1 MRPRRNRSRPFAA
14 LAAGLAAALAA
25 SAAMAQTPVRLE
37 LERIGET
44 ERVRVIYPEAAGGD
58 LSAQAEVAAGAV
70 LVARFSEPIA
80 ADPQTLADAAPE
92 LVAMGRL
99 DPDGRAMRL
108 ALNQTREA
116 HVSVSHNVIAIDLAR
131 EGADPLAPVVSAYE
145 ERRRAEAEARAEA
158 ERAAAAEAAAPGPPL
173 PVDIRTGEA
182 SAYTRMEFVWP
193 ETVGYALKSE
203 PGYARLSFQRGGEA
217 DFTPL
222 EVAPPDRVEV
232 LEFETGSEGLVVNAG
247 LAPGMVARAWDDGAR
262 VVLDIAPE
270 NAAGPEETLAA
281 LAEIAAEAAAS
292 REAEAAREAAETEP
306 EPDAPVREV
315 VQADPVPASG
325 VVRAEAQPTGSDLV
339 LTFQWASLPGAAVF
353 RRGEALWIVF
363 DAPADL
369 DLAELGA
376 GGRRHVRGFEALIG
390 EDYAAARLDAAPST
404 QADVR
409 ADGAAWTVTLT
420 DALETPPDL
429 ARIARDTRFGEPARI
444 RIGLDGARS
453 VRRIAD
459 PVVGDEL
466 LVLTGDGEPQGVIS
480 ERRMVEALVFGSA
493 HGVAVKPAA
502 DDLAMTLTAGGA
514 VLTRPGG
521 LALSRAA
528 DPALGPTGRGQPV
541 SPGFLDFA
549 GWRGDD
555 PFMEDEREMRAR
567 ASSGEPE
574 PLLALARF
582 YLGWELG
589 AEALGAA
596 ELAVEARP
604 ELETDPGLKAIQGA
618 ARYMMGRLDEAE
630 TAFSH
635 PALIGDAAAQP
646 WRGLVAA
653 AGEDWG
659 EARRRFE
666 DGRDAIFFYAP
677 EWRALFRAAH
687 ARAALETNDLGAAD
701 QLLTLMQTDDPDA
714 EAEAEAGLAAALL
727 DAKSGRVEPA
737 LARLQALGRS
747 EWEPIQARAL
757 LEKVRLEI
765 NEGRIT
771 PAEGAERLESLRY
784 RWRGDATELEASRLL
799 GEIYAGAGRYAQ
811 ALEVMRA
818 AQARFPDSA
827 VARRIGA
834 DMDALFRRLYLEDE
848 ADRMGPIEALALY
861 REYAFLTPIGSE
873 GDRMVRRIAE
883 RLVRVDLLDA
893 AAELLDHQ
901 VFERLRGRASAEV
914 AADLAVIHL
923 MNSRPQAALR
933 VLRETRIAGLDRA
946 LLDERRLLEA
956 RALEELGRYDN
967 ALELIAEDRS
977 EPARRLRADAAWD
990 QRDWSSAGRRI
1001 EAILGERW
1009 RGPEPLDSH
1018 EAHDVLRAAIAYA
1031 LADDEASVAR
1041 LKSRYARAMGRTRHA
1056 AAFSLLAEDG
1066 VAAGDARLI
1075 DMVGQLA
1082 DMTEVDAFMAGFAD
1096 RFDTADPAE
1105 S

>member
-1 MRPRRNRSRPFAA
+1 
-14 LAAGLAAALAA
+14 
-25 SAAMAQTPVRLE
+25 MAQTSVRLE
-37 LERIGET
+37 LERIGES
-44 ERVRVIYPEAAGGD
+44 ERIRVIYPEAAGGS

-80 ADPQTLADAAPE
+80 ADPEILADAAPR
-92 LVAMGRL
+92 LVAMSRL

-108 ALNQTREA
+108 ALNEFREA
-116 HVSVSHNVIAIDLAR
+116 RVSVSHNVIAIDLAPD
-131 EGADPLAPVVSAYE
+131 GVAPPPPVVSAYE
-145 ERRRAEAEARAEA
+145 ARQRAEAEARAEA
-158 ERAAAAEAAAPGPPL
+158 ERAAAAASTAPGPPL
-173 PVDIRTGEA
+173 PVRIRTGEA

-193 ETVGYALKSE
+193 ETVGYALDSE
-203 PGYARLSFQRGGEA
+203 PGYARLSFERDGEA
-217 DFTPL
+217 DVAPL
-222 EVAPPDRVEV
+222 EVAPPDRIEV
-232 LEFETGSEGLVVNAG
+232 LEFVRSPEGLVVNAG
-247 LAPGMVARAWDDGAR
+247 LAPGMVARAWSEGAR

-270 NAAGPEETLAA
+270 DAAGPEETLAA
-281 LAEIAAEAAAS
+281 LAEIAELAAG
-292 REAEAAREAAETEP
+292 AAEPAEP
-306 EPDAPVREV
+306 TGQGPSTAPQSEPDPAPDAPVEEV
-315 VQADPVPASG
+315 VDADPVPDTG
-325 VVRAEAQPTGSDLV
+325 VVRAAARPSGSDLV

-363 DAPADL
+363 DAAADL
-369 DLAELGA
+369 DLSELGA

-409 ADGAAWTVTLT
+409 ADGAAWTITLT

-453 VRRIAD
+453 VRRVAD

-480 ERRMVEALVFGSA
+480 QRRLVEALVFGSA
-493 HGVAVKPAA
+493 HGVAVKPVA
-502 DDLAMTLTAGGA
+502 DDLEMTLTAGGA

-521 LALSRAA
+521 LALSRAS
-528 DPALGPTGRGQPV
+528 DPSLGPAGRGEPV

-549 GWRGDD
+549 GWRGDTA
-555 PFMEDEREMRAR
+555 FTVGEREMRAR

-574 PLLALARF
+574 ALLALARF
-582 YLGWELG
+582 YLGWEMG

-604 ELETDPGLKAIQGA
+604 ELETDPGLKALTGA

-630 TAFSH
+630 EAFSH
-635 PALIGDAAAQP
+635 PALVGDAAAQP

-653 AGEDWG
+653 AGEDWA

-677 EWRALFRAAH
+677 EWRARFRAAH

-701 QLLTLMQTDDPDA
+701 RLLTLMQTDDPDA
-714 EAEAEAGLAAALL
+714 EAEAEAELAGALL
-727 DAKSGRVEPA
+727 DAKSGRVDAA
-737 LARLQALGRS
+737 LSRLQALGRS
-747 EWEPIQARAL
+747 PWEPIQARAL

-765 NEGRIT
+765 NDGRVT

-799 GEIYAGAGRYAQ
+799 GELYAGAGRYAQ

-827 VARRIGA
+827 VARRIGS
-834 DMDALFRRLYLEDE
+834 DMDQLFRRLYLDNE

-861 REYAFLTPIGSE
+861 REYSFLTPIGAD

-901 VFERLRGRASAEV
+901 VFERLRGRARSEV
-914 AADLAVIHL
+914 AADLAVVHL
-923 MNSRPQAALR
+923 MNARPQAALR
-933 VLRETRIAGLDRA
+933 VLRETRIAGLDRT

-967 ALELIAEDRS
+967 ALELIAQDRS

-990 QRDWSSAGRRI
+990 QRDWSTAGRRI

-1009 RGPEPLDSH
+1009 RETEPLEQH
-1018 EAHDVLRAAIAYA
+1018 EAHDVLRAAIAFA

-1066 VAAGDARLI
+1066 VAAGDARLV
-1075 DMVGQLA
+1075 DMVSQLA

-1096 RFDTADPAE
+1096 RFDGDASEPAAEPAE